1 MIIIDFSPE
10 LLALYIPLAGAF
22 LIALTGRWPNLREA
36 VTLLTA
42 GTLLVVVANLV
53 PRILSPEFWALYNQ
67 PYCEDLQPAIAKV
80 MAAAHACNDHPLRIL
95 EVLPNVF
102 LELKVE
108 PLGMLFALIASSL
121 WILNSLYSIGYMR
134 GNKEHHQTR
143 FYVCFALA
151 ISSVMGLAFAGNLFT
166 LFVFYEMLT
175 LTTYPL
181 VAHKGTA
188 EALRSARTYLGILV
202 TTSVCFLLA
211 GIIATWVYTHDMGFK
226 PGGVFTDA
234 LASGKLTGPAL
245 GVLFILYMY
254 GIGKAALMPV
264 HRWLPAAMVAP
275 TPVSALLH
283 AVAVVK
289 AGVFTVLKVI
299 VYTFGPLTLVQY
311 GQGEW
316 LIFVAGATIL
326 IASLIALFQD
336 NLKRRLAY
344 STVSQLSYVI
354 IAAALLSPIS
364 LMAAF
369 LHIAAHAFGKITL
382 FFAAGSI
389 YTAAH
394 KTEISQL
401 DGIGRKMPITMTA
414 FTIGALSMIGLPPTA
429 GFISKWYLLKG
440 AWESHYHFVVIVVV
454 LSTLLNAAYFLPIV
468 YRAFFR
474 APAAHAH
481 HPQSSADGMFGD
493 ETHPATSGAHG
504 HGHGH
509 DHGHDHHADHG
520 EAPWPAVVALSCT
533 ALATVVFF
541 FYSDLAIDLAHQL
554 QKGLLR

>member
-1 MIIIDFSPE
+1 MNFDLSPP
-10 LLALYIPLAGAF
+10 LLAIYIPLVGAL
-22 LIALTGRWPNLREA
+22 LIALAGRWPNLREG
-36 VTLLTA
+36 VTLATA
-42 GTLLVVVANLV
+42 GALLYNVIGIV
-53 PRILSPEFWALYNQ
+53 PRILAPGFWSTYAT
-67 PYCEDLQPAIAKV
+67 AR
-80 MAAAHACNDHPLRIL
+80 PLRLI
-95 EVLPNVF
+95 EVVPGVF

-108 PLGMLFALIASSL
+108 PLGMLFALIAGSL

-134 GNKEHHQTR
+134 GNAERNQTR

-181 VAHKGTA
+181 VAHKGTP

-211 GIIATWVYTHDMGFK
+211 GIIATYAYTGDMAFR
-226 PGGVFTDA
+226 PGGVFTKA
-234 LASGKLTGPAL
+234 LANGSLTAPVL
-245 GVLFILYMY
+245 GTLFLLYMY

-289 AGVFTVLKVI
+289 AGVFTVVKVI
-299 VYTFGPLTLVQY
+299 VYTFGPLTLIKA
-311 GQGEW
+311 GQGAW
-316 LIFVAGATIL
+316 LIYIAGATIL
-326 IASLIALFQD
+326 IASTIALFQD

-364 LMAAF
+364 IMAAA

-394 KTEISQL
+394 KTEVSQL
-401 DGIGRKMPITMTA
+401 DGIGRRMPFTMAA
-414 FTIGALSMIGLPPTA
+414 FTIGSLSMIGLPPTA
-429 GFISKWYLLKG
+429 GFVSKWYMLSA
-440 AWESHYHFVVIVVV
+440 AWETEYTFVVIVII
-454 LSTLLNAAYFLPIV
+454 LSTLLNAGYFLPIV

-474 APAAHAH
+474 APPPPGAVH
-481 HPQSSADGMFGD
+481 HGDQGAFDEDPEHPHDRPTASDGLFGD
-493 ETHPATSGAHG
+493 EADHSREHGHQASGA
-504 HGHGH
+504 
-509 DHGHDHHADHG
+509 HG
-520 EAPWPAVVALSCT
+520 EAPWPMVVALCCT
-533 ALATVVFF
+533 AAATVAFF
-541 FYSDLAIDLAHQL
+541 FYSDLAIDLASQL
-554 QKGLLR
+554 RKGLLP